1 MVPLLGLVPRL
12 WVGLPSCVE
21 LSEARR
27 FVWPASCI
35 SHEGNRE
42 ASVSDRGWCRSLA
55 FGNKLD
61 LLLVSNGS
69 ASTDPWS
76 RGSTGRLTK
85 AHNSRSALSHHPLVC
100 YQAAPRGG
108 GRVGL
113 RSPVRRRLTCPF
125 GSSTSSTTCE
135 CHDT

>member
-61 LLLVSNGS
+61 LLLASNGS

-85 AHNSRSALSHHPLVC
+85 AHNSRSALSHHPLVMLPGC
-100 YQAAPRGG
+100 TTRRWQSRTSQPRPPS
-108 GRVGL
+108 VDL
-113 RSPVRRRLTCPF
+113 SIWF
-125 GSSTSSTTCE
+125 I
-135 CHDT
+135 H